1 MKCAPSSKVSSTGRE
16 TLGRLSLLQYGVV
29 SLFAWIVT
37 NCRCALIWVPGK
49 GTLSAFFLWLIPS
62 KRADTSKSHHLPME
76 GSFGEALL
84 HQFHTPEKQIIVQLE
99 EVANLPYIL
108 NNRTKQ
114 KDG

>member
-1 MKCAPSSKVSSTGRE
+1 
-16 TLGRLSLLQYGVV
+16 
-29 SLFAWIVT
+29 
-37 NCRCALIWVPGK
+37 
-49 GTLSAFFLWLIPS
+49 
-62 KRADTSKSHHLPME
+62 ME

-114 KDG
+114 KDGWELMDFYFALRITEY

>member
-1 MKCAPSSKVSSTGRE
+1 MKWAPSSKVSSPGRE
-16 TLGRLSLLQYGVV
+16 TLGRRSLLQCGVV
-29 SLFAWIVT
+29 SLCMDCNKLEMCI
-37 NCRCALIWVPGK
+37 NLD
-49 GTLSAFFLWLIPS
+49 TLSAFFLWLIPS
-62 KRADTSKSHHLPME
+62 KQADTSKSHHLPVE
-76 GSFGEALL
+76 GSVGEALL